1 MVEGNKYYY
10 LTVPQNA
17 EWMEIDISKEPKQ
30 CDSIDNWK
38 DCVSVEEHDT
48 MGLYA
53 LNQLIR
59 DLKDSISTYYDL
71 SPSKGWK
78 PSGATEKAW
87 WVSVSK
93 ASDVRS
99 ITIQKASNGVIPNKS
114 NCFKTE
120 DEAKLLRVV
129 IRGVFAKYGIRTEE
143 K

>member
-1 MVEGNKYYY
+1 MEMKVSGLEQYKD
-10 LTVPQNA
+10 Q
-17 EWMEIDISKEPKQ
+17 EWSRR
-30 CDSIDNWK
+30 
-38 DCVSVEEHDT
+38 VVVEEHDT
-48 MGLYA
+48 LGLYA

-78 PSGATEKAW
+78 PKATDKAW
-87 WVSVSK
+87 WVSASK

-99 ITIQKASNGVIPNKS
+99 ITIQNAPEKVTPNKS

-120 DEAKLLRVV
+120 EEAKMLRMV
-129 IRGVFAKYGIRTEE
+129 IRVVFAKYGIRTEE

>member
-1 MVEGNKYYY
+1 MDKGKKYYH
-10 LTVPQNA
+10 LSIPNMA
-17 EWMEIDISKEPKQ
+17 EWMDMKVLELEQYDDQEWCHRI
-30 CDSIDNWK
+30 
-38 DCVSVEEHDT
+38 VVEEHDT
-48 MGLYA
+48 LGLYA